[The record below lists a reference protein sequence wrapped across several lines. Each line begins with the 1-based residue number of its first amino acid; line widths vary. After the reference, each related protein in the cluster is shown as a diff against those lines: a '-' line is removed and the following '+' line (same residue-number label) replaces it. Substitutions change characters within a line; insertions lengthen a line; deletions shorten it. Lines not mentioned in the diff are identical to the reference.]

1 MNLQNNRENKNKMNW
16 TSLIGKPK
24 SLGINFMNKRLSVKQ
39 KKITKPS

>member
-16 TSLIGKPK
+16 TSLIGKL
-24 SLGINFMNKRLSVKQ
+24 LGIDSMNKRLSVKQ